1 MELRFQQMLKTK
13 YTVIFILVDIFYYWD
28 KSAIYFSLDLKR
40 R

>member
-1 MELRFQQMLKTK
+1 MELRFQKMLNTK
-13 YTVIFILVDIFYYWD
+13 YAVIFILVDIFYWD